1 MAASIPACS
10 FGTVTALKSPTLP
23 LFLGVHFHTILG
35 LPLPF
40 TEPSKRTICFKPTAP
55 KMNNASPANR
65 VRQRSRVKNNHQ
77 TSSRGIDTTI
87 VNIVCMFLNMLS
99 RSPDMRTRTTFATA
113 SATIAIGP
121 PTHSAFD
128 FGLHVLQV
136 GHLFHRFHG
145 SAFLLVSTYTHRE
158 TKKFYPA
165 SSDNAFGL

>member
-40 TEPSKRTICFKPTAP
+40 TEPSKRAICFKPTAP
-55 KMNNASPANR
+55 RMNNASPANR

-113 SATIAIGP
+113 SATLAIGIHQRIRRL
-121 PTHSAFD
+121 T
-128 FGLHVLQV
+128 FGFTFSKLAISFIVFMVLP
-136 GHLFHRFHG
+136 FF
-145 SAFLLVSTYTHRE
+145 
-158 TKKFYPA
+158 
-165 SSDNAFGL
+165 